1 MWIEGTIVKR
11 KDWNNKLFSLLIQAD
26 IAPFEPGQFIKV
38 ALPLEDKRIGR
49 AYSLVNQ
56 PGSDMLEILVVAVEN
71 GKLSPALANLQVG
84 DRLQV
89 SAKAS
94 GFMTLDGIP
103 PCRDLWLLAT
113 GTAVGPFISM
123 LRCEQIWEQFEN
135 IVLVYGVRYAEDLAY
150 IDELNEI
157 ALLHPQFR
165 LCLSVTRESI
175 DAAYSKRITSLLS
188 EGILENDLALAINPA
203 NSHLILCGNPQMVSE
218 TQQLLQQ
225 RGLAMHLKRHAGQIS
240 VEKYW

>member
-1 MWIEGTIVKR
+1 MWIEGTIMKR

-38 ALPLEDKRIGR
+38 ALSLEDKRISR
-49 AYSLVNQ
+49 AYSLVNP

-71 GKLSPALANLQVG
+71 GRLSPALANLQVG

-157 ALLHPQFR
+157 ALLLPQFR
-165 LCLSVTRESI
+165 LCLSVTRESM
-175 DAAYSKRITSLLS
+175 DAAYSKRLTNLLS
-188 EGILENDLALAINPA
+188 EGILEKDLALAINPT

-225 RGLAMHLKRHAGQIS
+225 RGLVMHLKRQAGHIS